1 MNGAYNSVCKS
12 RLKKLSGSGHEL
24 VIMKEK
30 NGSTFFKTWSILQK
44 RAVVFSFYTTCFN
57 PKAKAYRLPNR
68 DGKLFVHFEN
78 NRNSFAVDFW
88 TKTRENSS
96 KIIVGNAIF
105 LARAIFSVQDYY
117 LNHKDSKEKLKG
129 SIDRKFHSDVFEK
142 CI

>member
-1 MNGAYNSVCKS
+1 MKGAYNSVCKS

-30 NGSTFFKTWSILQK
+30 IMGQLLKRDQFLQK

-78 NRNSFAVDFW
+78 NRNSFAVDF
-88 TKTRENSS
+88 
-96 KIIVGNAIF
+96 
-105 LARAIFSVQDYY
+105 
-117 LNHKDSKEKLKG
+117 
-129 SIDRKFHSDVFEK
+129 
-142 CI
+142 